1 MSAPIPI
8 NEILQGDVLDRLKT
22 LPDKSVNC
30 VVTSPPYW
38 GLRDYGVEGQLGLEK
53 TPEEFITKLVLIF
66 REVRR
71 VLRDDG
77 TCWVNLGDS
86 YAGSGKGRN
95 ADGTHQEGGK
105 QGTSRGTV
113 EGNLYKAKVSET
125 GFKPKDLVGIP
136 WRFALAA
143 QADGWYLRQDIIWHK
158 PNPMPESVTDR
169 CTKAHEYIF
178 LLTKAARYWYD
189 AEAIKEDA
197 TEAKVCG
204 QNSRVFQDRDP
215 NHPVERKMRP
225 VYGAPEGQ
233 TPNGKNQ
240 TGRTNGGKDVP
251 CDGKRNKRSVWTIP
265 TQAYSEAHFATFPE
279 KLVEPCI
286 LAGCPKEVCPKC
298 GKARLRIVDAKRTN
312 PISRED
318 RQTATG
324 GALSGGVGKN
334 FPETEITTI
343 GWSDCGCNAGFVPG
357 LVLDPFI
364 GSGTT
369 GLVAAKNERSFLGIE
384 LNPKYIDLAYNRII
398 KGIEKHLYGK
408 PKKPKAVKEAV

>member
-1 MSAPIPI
+1 M
-8 NEILQGDVLDRLKT
+8 L
-22 LPDKSVNC
+22 LPVHRTGSC
-30 VVTSPPYW
+30 

-86 YAGSGKGRN
+86 YAGSGKGSN
-95 ADGTHQEGGK
+95 ADGTPHPAKLTGK
-105 QGTSRGTV
+105 QGTNKGTID
-113 EGNLYKAKVSET
+113 GLHYPQKASEI
-125 GFKPKDLVGIP
+125 GLKPKDLVGIP

-143 QADGWYLRQDIIWHK
+143 QADGWYLRQDIIWAK

-178 LLTKAARYWYD
+178 LLTKSPRYWYD

-197 TEAKVCG
+197 TEAKICG
-204 QNSRVFQDRDP
+204 KNSRVFQDRDP
-215 NHPVERKMRP
+215 NHPAERKVRKEFEP
-225 VYGAPEGQ
+225 SQAGG
-233 TPNGKNQ
+233 G
-240 TGRTNGGKDVP
+240 TNVLNHSGSSMTVG
-251 CDGKRNKRSVWTIP
+251 GKRNKRSVWSIP

-286 LAGCPKEVCPKC
+286 LAGCPNEVCPKC
-298 GKARLRIVDAKRTN
+298 GKARTRVVNTKNTGSDNTRPN
-312 PISRED
+312 NNMPGREGNGFT
-318 RQTATG
+318 RQRAG
-324 GALSGGVGKN
+324 DVSS
-334 FPETEITTI
+334 TTI
-343 GWSDCGCNAGFVPG
+343 GWSDCGCGVGFVPG

-369 GLVAAKNERSFLGIE
+369 GLVAAKNDRSFLGIE

-398 KGIEKHLYGK
+398 KGIEKFLYGK
-408 PKKPKAVKEAV
+408 PKKRKVV